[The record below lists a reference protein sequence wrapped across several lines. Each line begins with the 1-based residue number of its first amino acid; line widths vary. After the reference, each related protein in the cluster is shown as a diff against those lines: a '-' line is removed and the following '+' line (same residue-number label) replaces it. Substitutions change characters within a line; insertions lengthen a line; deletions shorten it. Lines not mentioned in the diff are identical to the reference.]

1 MALKIFWTEEAI
13 SSYNKVIDYLIEYWT
28 EREVVKF
35 TDALTKKLGLLTSE
49 NVTFKSSVKKSYHE
63 ILITKHNLLI
73 YRIKPEHV
81 ELILFWDTRQ
91 NPKKK
96 KIKNVN

>member
-13 SSYNKVIDYLIEYWT
+13 SSFNKVIDYLIENWT

-35 TDALTKKLGLLTSE
+35 TDALTKKLTLLTSGK
-49 NVTFKSSVKKSYHE
+49 VTFKSSVKKNYHE
-63 ILITKHNLLI
+63 ILITKHNLFI
-73 YRIKPEHV
+73 YRVKPEHV

-91 NPKKK
+91 NPHKK
-96 KIKNVN
+96 KI

>member
-35 TDALTKKLGLLTSE
+35 TDALTKKLGLLTSG
-49 NVTFKSSVKKSYHE
+49 NVTFKSSVKKKLSRNSYNKTQF
-63 ILITKHNLLI
+63 IDLSN
-73 YRIKPEHV
+73 
-81 ELILFWDTRQ
+81 
-91 NPKKK
+91 
-96 KIKNVN
+96 

>member
-13 SSYNKVIDYLIEYWT
+13 FSYNKVIDYLIDNWT

-35 TDALTKKLGLLTSE
+35 TDALTKKLTLLSSG
-49 NVTFKSSVKKSYHE
+49 NVTFKSSIKKSYHE
-63 ILITKHNLLI
+63 TLITKHNLLI
-73 YRIKPEHV
+73 YRVKPEHV

-91 NPKKK
+91 NPLKKK
-96 KIKNVN
+96 F